1 MELKG
6 PCVDESVRSTIEAV
20 TYSDISETDLHTFF
34 QMMRLEIEGRIQ
46 EHEIQSMVAE
56 DENEDSGPRR
66 SPEHVKELIKVKT
79 RSFLSMVDEIR
90 DKAFTGAIEVWK
102 TK

>member
-1 MELKG
+1 
-6 PCVDESVRSTIEAV
+6 
-20 TYSDISETDLHTFF
+20 
-34 QMMRLEIEGRIQ
+34 
-46 EHEIQSMVAE
+46 MVAE